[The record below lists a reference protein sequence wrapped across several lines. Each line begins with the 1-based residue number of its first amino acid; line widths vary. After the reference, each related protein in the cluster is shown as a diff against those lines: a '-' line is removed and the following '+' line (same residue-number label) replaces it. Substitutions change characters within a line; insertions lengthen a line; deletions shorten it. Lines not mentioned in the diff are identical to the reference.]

1 MKVRRII
8 RGCTVLYDTIHLE
21 GQEIYIYC
29 YISVNIKKY
38 KQLSCYPLECMNPLS
53 SKLLEDDRI
62 LIRRLL
68 IRYCLRSIKS
78 KRMQCS
84 YRIICISKS
93 LSYYYYLLCLS
104 QNEKRPVV
112 KAYYSIVI
120 PLMKITEH
128 YLLHLPT
135 HLFPRINQWI
145 KTYFNNECSY
155 ISLVW
160 VGGCTWCDGV

>member
-38 KQLSCYPLECMNPLS
+38 KQLSCYPLECMNPCS

-68 IRYCLRSIKS
+68 TRYCLRSIKS

-93 LSYYYYLLCLS
+93 LSYLFIYLVPQWLHPLS
-104 QNEKRPVV
+104 
-112 KAYYSIVI
+112 AASIDHFRS
-120 PLMKITEH
+120 PLVGVCAHAVQYIFCTH
-128 YLLHLPT
+128 Y
-135 HLFPRINQWI
+135 
-145 KTYFNNECSY
+145 
-155 ISLVW
+155 
-160 VGGCTWCDGV
+160 

>member
-38 KQLSCYPLECMNPLS
+38 KQLSCYPLECMNPRS

-68 IRYCLRSIKS
+68 TRYCLRSIKS
-78 KRMQCS
+78 ERMQCS

-93 LSYYYYLLCLS
+93 LSYYYYYLAVGDCGVSSLFAQIVGSVINTILFRNIHPFYCPLLGQL
-104 QNEKRPVV
+104 N
-112 KAYYSIVI
+112 
-120 PLMKITEH
+120 
-128 YLLHLPT
+128 
-135 HLFPRINQWI
+135 
-145 KTYFNNECSY
+145 
-155 ISLVW
+155 
-160 VGGCTWCDGV
+160 